1 MKAFVT
7 VKSGSQG
14 DYVKQSWHVTMTCI
28 HATIMAIV
36 ITISAGVVSITME
49 RGVKYIVSSIPFLKK
64 LFEIIL
70 TIGQKRSS

>member
-1 MKAFVT
+1 
-7 VKSGSQG
+7 
-14 DYVKQSWHVTMTCI
+14 
-28 HATIMAIV
+28 MAIV